1 MNPQQHQ
8 RGAAAGDNL
17 LFYEPHQV
25 GAMVVSGVKRFASR
39 HPLSPAGFVAGLV
52 GIIVGDGTALLAY
65 SQQFKQYD
73 QIMNTIDLQARP
85 MLRVIT
91 RELIKH
97 ITPQGMVLVL

>member
-39 HPLSPAGFVAGLV
+39 HPLSPAGFVAGW
-52 GIIVGDGTALLAY
+52 
-65 SQQFKQYD
+65 
-73 QIMNTIDLQARP
+73 
-85 MLRVIT
+85 
-91 RELIKH
+91 
-97 ITPQGMVLVL
+97 LVLLLVMERHFWLIHNNLSSTIKL